1 LGGDSIVVGSIMP
14 MILFFFSKVAFVYH
28 LGREK
33 GLLILQIHCYINIG
47 ILHFNNDMPAGMQ

>member
-1 LGGDSIVVGSIMP
+1 MP

-33 GLLILQIHCYINIG
+33 GLLILQIHCYINTG